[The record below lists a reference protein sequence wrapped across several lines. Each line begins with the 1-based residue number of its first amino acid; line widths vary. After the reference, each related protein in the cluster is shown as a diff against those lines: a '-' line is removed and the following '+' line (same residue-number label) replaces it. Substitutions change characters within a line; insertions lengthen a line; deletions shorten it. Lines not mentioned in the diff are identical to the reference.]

1 MSDGEASH
9 PRARNMDS
17 LRSERMDLVKGFP

>member
-9 PRARNMDS
+9 SRARNMDS
-17 LRSERMDLVKGFP
+17 LRSERMDLGKGFP